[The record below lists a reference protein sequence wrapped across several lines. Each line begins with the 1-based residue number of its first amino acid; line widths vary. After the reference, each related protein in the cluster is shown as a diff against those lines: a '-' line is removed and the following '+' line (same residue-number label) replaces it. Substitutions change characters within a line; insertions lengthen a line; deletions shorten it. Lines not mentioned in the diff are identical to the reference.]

1 MAFYDYPADH
11 WPHIRTTNPIEPT
24 FSTIRLRT
32 KKTRAC
38 VSRATI
44 LTMIYKLGLS
54 AEKGWL
60 KLRGFRRLAEIIN
73 GVKFIYGIDE
83 KKSNANRILSLLFNR
98 AYFDINFQMFPGSV
112 SLPITSPL
120 PKPAAIIMI
129 SFVLMMN
136 TWAFWLPM
144 FPGTGCPVGVTMAM
158 MHVVLWSFLSTI
170 RSPKEVLEKIKQSL
184 CGNQK
189 SGHFIIAFYGVVH
202 LPTRFIK

>member
-1 MAFYDYPADH
+1 M
-11 WPHIRTTNPIEPT
+11 
-24 FSTIRLRT
+24 
-32 KKTRAC
+32 
-38 VSRATI
+38 V
-44 LTMIYKLGLS
+44 YKLGLS

-83 KKSNANRILSLLFNR
+83 KKSKANRILSLLFNR

-136 TWAFWLPM
+136 TWAFWLPI

-158 MHVVLWSFLSTI
+158 MHVVLWS
-170 RSPKEVLEKIKQSL
+170 
-184 CGNQK
+184 C
-189 SGHFIIAFYGVVH
+189 GHFYPPFDHLKKYWKKSNKAFAV
-202 LPTRFIK
+202 IKSRGISLSLFMTLSIFPLGS